1 MRAAH
6 TGAPIRSEF
15 DPAAAIPRATAAVL
29 LLDRIAE
36 GPLDLQVG
44 GLVRSLIPTAAA
56 RVLDVTGWAGGAPLT
71 TTQVAARDRTGRETV
86 ARARRQ
92 ILQRLPRR
100 PWLPALDA
108 AGALLSCLAPVSAD
122 SAARRLR
129 DAGIT
134 DRLYTPAALLDLADR
149 LGFGWQLELLADP
162 AGDVVVSS
170 REAKRLRRSRDEARR
185 LRARDLAA
193 ARGRRIIHDS
203 ELPPA
208 ARRAGRAALAEA
220 GALPD
225 LVILPDQWIGT
236 LTPPGRGAFDRLLRA
251 MFAVNHTL
259 PVSTLNDGLRRG
271 MAGAGQRWTVPDH
284 VLAAYLT
291 HRPDA
296 VVDDDRVS
304 AVDPPPPG
312 ALTSTDQRL
321 VSAVRT
327 SPSGTLRYHQ
337 VVAAYT
343 AAGGT
348 PGTARVQL
356 AQTAALERVAR
367 GVYAARGD
375 AAARCSLVSGAAGEL
390 TAAGAEQNSRR
401 LLRALEGR

>member
-1 MRAAH
+1 
-6 TGAPIRSEF
+6 
-15 DPAAAIPRATAAVL
+15 VL
-29 LLDRIAE
+29 LLDRLAE

-71 TTQVAARDRTGRETV
+71 TSQVAARDGTGRETV

-108 AGALLSCLAPVSAD
+108 AGALLSCLAPVSAN
-122 SAARRLR
+122 SAVRRLR

-134 DRLYTPAALLDLADR
+134 DRLYTAAALLDLADR
-149 LGFGWQLELLADP
+149 LGFVWQLEFVAGP
-162 AGDVVVSS
+162 AGDLVVTSGQA
-170 REAKRLRRSRDEARR
+170 RRLRRSRDAARR
-185 LRARDLAA
+185 LRAGVLAA
-193 ARGRRIIHDS
+193 AGGRRIIHDS

-208 ARRAGRAALAEA
+208 ARRAGRGALAE
-220 GALPD
+220 GRIPD
-225 LVILPDQWIGT
+225 VVILPDQWIGT
-236 LTPPGRGAFDRLLRA
+236 LTAPGRGAFDRLLRA

-259 PVSTLNDGLRRG
+259 PINTLNDGLRRG

-284 VLAAYLT
+284 VLAAYLN

-296 VVDDDRVS
+296 VVDRDRVV
-304 AVDPPPPG
+304 AVHESPAG

-321 VSAVRT
+321 VSAVRA
-327 SPSGTLRYHQ
+327 SPTGTLRFHQ

-356 AQTAALERVAR
+356 AQSAALERVGR

-375 AAARCSLVSGAAGEL
+375 AAARCSLVSGAASEL
-390 TAAGAEQNSRR
+390 TAAGAAHTSRP
-401 LLRALEGR
+401 LLRALDGR